1 MLWHHSHPGNIV
13 ILSWVLHSLQ
23 FFAQHIRH
31 LAGTAHSGTVLY
43 LSVVIGGFG
52 DVPLREN
59 FSGIFVLPRAGS
71 IPENCIFHDGAQP
84 LHHW

>member
-1 MLWHHSHPGNIV
+1 M
-13 ILSWVLHSLQ
+13 
-23 FFAQHIRH
+23 
-31 LAGTAHSGTVLY
+31 LY
-43 LSVVIGGFG
+43 LSVVIAGFG

-84 LHHW
+84 LHHWWSHGPLQTVLSSIVLLPV